1 MEGLIKGVA
10 ELAFGFVEGGGEEQ
24 PERQSSTEI
33 EERSRSTWAERLY
46 ARWFLSGSTAIKSR
60 DRGAA
65 MAYRPA
71 TGPQGRKRKR
81 RRRVALVEIQARGNQ
96 GRNGSIWRMKVKRV
110 KMGIGKLLATR
121 GDILRGHIRFPR
133 KIGICSSWLQ
143 VTRNTQLQHMMVS
156 TLNRQEQSF
165 LELSKACN
173 RLWELDLN
181 RLVPGKDYELDVG
194 EGKRV
199 YQKGDMASGNLFK
212 WLNDDVLRRPTYA
225 RFCSLLDNYNPQVGY
240 KEVVTPEE
248 KHEQAAFIQEISRTL
263 PIKYLHKYL
272 VEKGILS
279 ESYDEFKEFLT
290 HLWFDLY
297 SRGGESGSS
306 SAFEHVFVGEIKGQ
320 GDTSVTGFHNWIQF
334 YLEEAKG
341 NVDYQGYILPRHNG
355 EQLDAETQLL
365 TIQFEWNG
373 VLKSL
378 SSTLIGVS
386 PEFEIALYTLCFY
399 VGREDNH
406 VRLGPYSVN
415 IKCYHMG
422 QNKIGSAFPMA

>member
-33 EERSRSTWAERLY
+33 EERSRSTWAEVVSLGKHGDQEQGQGSSHGVPSSNWTSRKEEE
-46 ARWFLSGSTAIKSR
+46 AKQKSSFGRNSGPWESR
-60 DRGAA
+60 KEWEHLANESEASKDGDWEVV
-65 MAYRPA
+65 
-71 TGPQGRKRKR
+71 GNKR
-81 RRRVALVEIQARGNQ
+81 RHPPRTH
-96 GRNGSIWRMKVKRV
+96 KVPKENWN
-110 KMGIGKLLATR
+110 MFKLAPS
-121 GDILRGHIRFPR
+121 D
-133 KIGICSSWLQ
+133 
-143 VTRNTQLQHMMVS
+143 
-156 TLNRQEQSF
+156 QEYTAAAHDGVNIKPSRTE
-165 LELSKACN
+165 LSELSKACN

-199 YQKGDMASGNLFK
+199 HQKGDMASGNLFK
-212 WLNDDVLRRPTYA
+212 WLNDDVLRRPTYG